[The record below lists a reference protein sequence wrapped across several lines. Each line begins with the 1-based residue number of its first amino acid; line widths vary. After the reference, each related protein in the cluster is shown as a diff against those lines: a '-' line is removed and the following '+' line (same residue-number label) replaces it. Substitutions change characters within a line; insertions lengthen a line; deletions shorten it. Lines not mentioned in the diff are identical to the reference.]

1 MMNLIDK
8 SESTINL
15 FQHELDQALLKQHC
29 IVISLCLPGAA
40 IRAQLEAIM
49 FYGFAISLCFKL

>member
-29 IVISLCLPGAA
+29 IVISLCHPGAA
-40 IRAQLEAIM
+40 IRAQLEAM
-49 FYGFAISLCFKL
+49 FCGFAITLCFKL